1 MKHLGFFFFFYLT
14 VFRSFVPEKKRKKK
28 NQFGFMWE
36 TEDGVEL
43 NCNMRGVIGSR
54 GLRLFI
60 IQYGWL
66 SDEARGERERE
77 SEQKR
82 SRWRYGA
89 LCSSPAC
96 WKCDFLFLFFFFF
109 ATLWAVTTLDIEGVS
124 VVLLRYEHLF
134 ALMQCTATAQSEIRL
149 SRSVKMLHFV
159 CISVMFPAI
168 CQAVVTGEEVQT
180 ENCNIYNI
188 NEVMVQTRRYLSF
201 P

>member
-1 MKHLGFFFFFYLT
+1 
-14 VFRSFVPEKKRKKK
+14 
-28 NQFGFMWE
+28 MWE

-109 ATLWAVTTLDIEGVS
+109 CHFMSSYYTGYWGCQRGSATLWTPVCFNAMYSNSPVRNTTFTE
-124 VVLLRYEHLF
+124 RKN
-134 ALMQCTATAQSEIRL
+134 ATFCWYFGHFSGHL
-149 SRSVKMLHFV
+149 SR
-159 CISVMFPAI
+159 CR
-168 CQAVVTGEEVQT
+168 
-180 ENCNIYNI
+180 Y
-188 NEVMVQTRRYLSF
+188 RRGSPNWEL
-201 P
+201 